1 MADAKSRFKRPDPPS
16 TAVIGPDAESFVRGT
31 VQPAE
36 VPRAEPVTEARNVDQ
51 AEATSTKPEP
61 MKRLTIDIPAGL
73 HKRVKSQCANQGT
86 TIADVVRAY
95 LERKFPDSKP

>member
-1 MADAKSRFKRPDPPS
+1 MSTKKVSIGAKPTSKPAPAAADAWVESR
-16 TAVIGPDAESFVRGT
+16 T
-31 VQPAE
+31 PAE
-36 VPRAEPVTEARNVDQ
+36 G
-51 AEATSTKPEP
+51 PEP